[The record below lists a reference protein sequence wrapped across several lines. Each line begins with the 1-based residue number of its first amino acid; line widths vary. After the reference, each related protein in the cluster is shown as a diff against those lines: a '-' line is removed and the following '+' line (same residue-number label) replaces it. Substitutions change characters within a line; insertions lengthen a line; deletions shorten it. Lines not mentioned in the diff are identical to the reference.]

1 MEYIQLY
8 NYTIEKAVKENDQW
22 HIWLYSSPSNGN
34 KLAKIINENP
44 GDNSYGDGELFH
56 STK

>member
-34 KLAKIINENP
+34 KLAKIVNDNP
-44 GDNSYGDGELFH
+44 GDNNYGDGEL
-56 STK
+56 